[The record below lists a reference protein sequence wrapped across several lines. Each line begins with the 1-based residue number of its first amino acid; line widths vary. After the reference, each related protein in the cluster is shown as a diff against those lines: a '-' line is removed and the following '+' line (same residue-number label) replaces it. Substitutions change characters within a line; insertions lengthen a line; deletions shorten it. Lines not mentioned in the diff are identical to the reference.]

1 MLLHRLCIIMLSVS
15 TSQIYAEQSYGNP
28 GDPVVA
34 EVLGIQI
41 RTKNP
46 IEMQSVINK
55 NLFQKYALQNK
66 IEASQKDID
75 LYITRMDQSMLEDR
89 KKKDTRR
96 VQIQQQLKTG
106 SLSEEQEK
114 QLQSEL
120 TTLEKLHQFDL
131 QEDNEKKQDPKA
143 THKAMQPIA
152 KAIIEQWMINKALYK
167 QYGGRIIAQQMGPE
181 ALDAIHKYLQ
191 EQQKKG
197 QFKIIDKHFE
207 TVFWE
212 YFTSD
217 KKHSFYKQG
226 SKEEQQAFDKPFWLH
241 KQSE

>member
-28 GDPVVA
+28 DDPVVA

-75 LYITRMDQSMLEDR
+75 LYIARMEQSMLDDR

-106 SLSEEQEK
+106 SLAEEQTK

-143 THKAMQPIA
+143 MHKAMQPIV
-152 KAIIEQWMINKALYK
+152 KAIIE
-167 QYGGRIIAQQMGPE
+167 
-181 ALDAIHKYLQ
+181 
-191 EQQKKG
+191 
-197 QFKIIDKHFE
+197 
-207 TVFWE
+207 
-212 YFTSD
+212 
-217 KKHSFYKQG
+217 
-226 SKEEQQAFDKPFWLH
+226 
-241 KQSE
+241 